1 MGAPRVLY
9 GGYFPTTMP
18 KRLLLGRLFIIA
30 FAILILLGAGY
41 FVLSRP
47 VAVYPSIH
55 PVEVA
60 GGTYRDVG
68 IDFSFEG
75 VSHSVTIPV
84 NGTVYFGA
92 QRAQKQAILT
102 REIPDSIFVPTY
114 YLAFLNDPNQEE
126 FFRELTG
133 AFRDIG
139 ARESL
144 DDDEYLELM
153 TVSVQSLPYESDGTL
168 TAPKFPVETYVDG
181 TGDCDDKSLLLAG
194 LLGREGYSVALFYF
208 KPEAHMAVG
217 VKGYRCDY
225 RGTGYGYVGTTNL
238 SLVGVATTHLTG
250 GVDLVSAPLVIPVAN
265 GTRLY
270 GSCQETAAIEDALER
285 TESRA
290 DSLSRDLTS
299 LQQKMNDLHSQG
311 RYTEYNPLVGQYGA
325 LVKDYN
331 ANAEAH
337 NYILTHQDD
346 RKGTYAW
353 LQARALV

>member
-1 MGAPRVLY
+1 
-9 GGYFPTTMP
+9 MP

-41 FVLSRP
+41 FILSRP

-68 IDFSFEG
+68 IDFTFEG
-75 VSHSVTIPV
+75 AARSITIPV

-102 REIPDSIFVPTY
+102 KEVPDSTFIPTY

-126 FFRELTG
+126 FFQELTG
-133 AFRDIG
+133 AFRAI
-139 ARESL
+139 RVKESL
-144 DDDEYLELM
+144 DDDEYLELLA
-153 TVSVQSLPYESDGTL
+153 VSVQSLPYENDGTL
-168 TAPKFPVETYVDG
+168 TAPKFPIETYVDG
-181 TGDCDDKSLLLAG
+181 KGDCDDKSLLLAG
-194 LLGREGYSVALFYF
+194 LLAREGYSVALFYF

-238 SLVGVATTHLTG
+238 SFVGVAITHLAG
-250 GVDLVSAPLVIPVAN
+250 GVELVSAPLVIPVAN

-270 GSCQETAAIEDALER
+270 GQCQETAAIENAVER
-285 TESRA
+285 TKSRA
-290 DSLSRDLTS
+290 DSLSRDLAS
-299 LQQKMNDLHSQG
+299 LQQKMNDLRSQG
-311 RYTEYNPLVGQYGA
+311 RYAEYNSLVDQYGS

-331 ANAEAH
+331 TNADAH
-337 NYILTHQDD
+337 NYILEHQSD

-353 LQARALV
+353 LKARALV